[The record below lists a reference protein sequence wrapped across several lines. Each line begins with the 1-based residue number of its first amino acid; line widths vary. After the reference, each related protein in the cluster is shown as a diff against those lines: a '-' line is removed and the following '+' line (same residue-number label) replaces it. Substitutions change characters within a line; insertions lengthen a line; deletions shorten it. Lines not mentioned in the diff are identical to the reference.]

1 MHTKS
6 RKFLSLAILLLFVI
20 WIIFYIKGHISEFS
34 GILCLSL
41 RLVATLAVVLLVDSI
56 ALGLFTK
63 VLMDYL
69 NIHLK
74 FKEWYG
80 LSIVSNLWNYI
91 IPFQGGAGARALYL
105 KKVHNFAVPQFLATM
120 LALYFISFFVNAVIG
135 LFCILYIYFNYHY
148 TNIIVFFFFAVVFMT
163 TSVLM
168 LFSPK
173 VPEFKNWVLRKI
185 SEVINAWYAICGQSV
200 LVIKLILIILL
211 HAVFELLT
219 VYFAFQ
225 AYGVSLSFVKC
236 LLLSTLL
243 AFSVLIKITPGSL
256 GVTEGIIVFGAQIFG
271 IPPAQSLLAA
281 GLIRV
286 VNLVLIFTLGPV
298 YNYVLSLN
306 LKMTNNAD
314 VIPGNGRDFRR

>member
-1 MHTKS
+1 MHIES
-6 RKFLSLAILLLFVI
+6 RKVLSLAILLLFVI
-20 WIIFYIKGHISEFS
+20 WIILYIKGHISEFS
-34 GILCLSL
+34 GIFGLSL
-41 RLVATLAVVLLVDSI
+41 RLVAILALVLLIDSI
-56 ALGLFTK
+56 VLGLFTK

-69 NIHLK
+69 NVPLT

-91 IPFQGGAGARALYL
+91 IPFQGGAGARAIYL
-105 KKVHNFAVPQFLATM
+105 KKVHNFAVPQFLGTM

-135 LFCILYIYFNYHY
+135 LFCILYIHLHYHY
-148 TNIIVFFFFAVVFMT
+148 TNMIVFYFFAVVFVT
-163 TSVLM
+163 TSLLM

-173 VPEFKNWVLRKI
+173 VPEFKHWLLKKI
-185 SEVINAWYAICGQSV
+185 SEVINAWYGIRRQRV
-200 LVIKLILIILL
+200 LVIKLIIVILL

-219 VYFAFQ
+219 IYYGFKT
-225 AYGVSLSFVKC
+225 YGVSLSFFKC

-256 GVTEGIIVFGAQIFG
+256 GITEGIIVFGAQIFG

-298 YNYVLSLN
+298 YNYILSLN
-306 LKMTNNAD
+306 LKMRNNAD
-314 VIPGNGRDFRR
+314 VMPVMNP

>member
-1 MHTKS
+1 VHIES
-6 RKFLSLAILLLFVI
+6 RKVLSLAILVFFVI
-20 WIIFYIKGHISEFS
+20 WIILYIKGHISEFS
-34 GILCLSL
+34 GIFSLSL
-41 RLVATLAVVLLVDSI
+41 RLVATLALVLLIDSI
-56 ALGLFTK
+56 VLGLFTK

-69 NIHLK
+69 NVPLT
-74 FKEWYG
+74 FGEWYG

-105 KKVHNFAVPQFLATM
+105 KKVHNFAVSHFLATM

-148 TNIIVFFFFAVVFMT
+148 TNMIVFFFFAVVFAS

-173 VPEFKNWVLRKI
+173 VPEFKNRVLRKI
-185 SEVINAWYAICGQSV
+185 SEVINAWYAIRRQRV
-200 LVIKLILIILL
+200 LVIKLIVVILL

-219 VYFAFQ
+219 VYLAFQ
-225 AYGVSLSFVKC
+225 AYGVSLSFIKC

-256 GVTEGIIVFGAQIFG
+256 GITEGIIVFGAQIFN
-271 IPPAQSLLAA
+271 IAPAQSLLAA

-286 VNLVLIFTLGPV
+286 VNLGWIFTLGPI
-298 YNYVLSLN
+298 YNYILSLN
-306 LKMTNNAD
+306 VKIKDTID
-314 VIPGNGRDFRR
+314 GQ

>member
-1 MHTKS
+1 MHIET
-6 RKFLSLAILLLFVI
+6 RKALSLAILLFFVI
-20 WIIFYIKGHISEFS
+20 WIILYIKGHISEFS
-34 GILCLSL
+34 GIFSLSL
-41 RLVATLAVVLLVDSI
+41 RLVATIAVVLLIDSI
-56 ALGLFTK
+56 VLGLFTK
-63 VLMDYL
+63 VLMQYL
-69 NIHLK
+69 NIHLT
-74 FKEWYG
+74 FTEWYG

-105 KKVHNFAVPQFLATM
+105 KKVHNFAVSHFLGTM
-120 LALYFISFFVNAVIG
+120 LALYFVSFLVNAVIG

-148 TNIIVFFFFAVVFMT
+148 TNMIVFFFFAVVFAST
-163 TSVLM
+163 GAFM

-173 VPEFKNWVLRKI
+173 VPEFNNWVLRKI
-185 SEVINAWYAICGQSV
+185 SEVINAWYAIRRQGV

-225 AYGVSLSFVKC
+225 AYGVSLSFIKC

-256 GVTEGIIVFGAQIFG
+256 GITEGIIVFGAQIFS
-271 IPPAQSLLAA
+271 IAPAQSLLAA

-286 VNLVLIFTLGPV
+286 VNLGWIFTLGPI
-298 YNYVLSLN
+298 YNYVLSLSI
-306 LKMTNNAD
+306 KMRNRT
-314 VIPGNGRDFRR
+314 IC

>member
-1 MHTKS
+1 MRIET
-6 RKFLSLAILLLFVI
+6 RKVLSLAILLFFVI
-20 WIIFYIKGHISEFS
+20 WIVLYIRSHISEFS
-34 GILCLSL
+34 NIFGISP
-41 RLVATLAVVLLVDSI
+41 RLVATLALVLLGDSI
-56 ALGLFTK
+56 VLGLFTK
-63 VLMDYL
+63 VLMDHL
-69 NIHLK
+69 NVPLT
-74 FKEWYG
+74 FTEWYG

-105 KKVHNFAVPQFLATM
+105 KKVHNFAVSHFLGTM
-120 LALYFISFFVNAVIG
+120 LALYFVSFLVNAVIG

-148 TNIIVFFFFAVVFMT
+148 LNIIVFSFFSVVFAG

-185 SEVINAWYAICGQSV
+185 SEVINAWYAIRRQGV

-225 AYGVSLSFVKC
+225 AYGVSLSFIKC

-256 GVTEGIIVFGAQIFG
+256 GITEGIIVFGAQIFS
-271 IPPAQSLLAA
+271 IAPAQSLLAA

-286 VNLVLIFTLGPV
+286 VNLGWIFTLGPI
-298 YNYVLSLN
+298 YNYLLSLSI
-306 LKMTNNAD
+306 KMRNST
-314 VIPGNGRDFRR
+314 VC